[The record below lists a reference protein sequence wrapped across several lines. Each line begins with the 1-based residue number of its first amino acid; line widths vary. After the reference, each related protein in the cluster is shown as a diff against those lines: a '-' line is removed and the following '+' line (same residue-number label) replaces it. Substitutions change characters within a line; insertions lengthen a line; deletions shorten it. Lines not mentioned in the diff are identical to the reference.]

1 MARTAQDVTEA
12 ELAILRVLWDHEG
25 CTIRT
30 LTEAVYGE
38 DGASAY
44 ATVQK
49 LLDRLETKGFV
60 HRDRTSSVHLF
71 AAAVD
76 RDALIGRRLKAVA
89 DTLCDGSLTPLL
101 NHLVKA
107 DGLTEADRQM
117 LRELINRSAS

>member
-12 ELAILRVLWDHEG
+12 ELAIMRILWDRG
-25 CTIRT
+25 SATIRI
-30 LTEAVYGE
+30 LTETVYGE

-49 LLDRLETKGFV
+49 LLDRLEGKGFV
-60 HRDRTSSVHLF
+60 RRDRSAGVHHF
-71 AAAVD
+71 MATID

-101 NHLVKA
+101 SHLARA
-107 DGLTEADRQM
+107 DGLTEADRKM
-117 LRELINRSAS
+117 LRDLIDRVGG

>member
-12 ELAILRVLWDHEG
+12 ELAILRTLWDRG
-25 CTIRT
+25 SLTIRV
-30 LTEAVYGE
+30 LTEAVYAE

-49 LLDRLETKGFV
+49 LLDRLEAKGFV
-60 HRDRTSSVHLF
+60 RRDRTAGVHYF
-71 AAAVD
+71 VATID

-101 NHLVKA
+101 SHLARA
-107 DGLTEADRQM
+107 DGLSDADRKM
-117 LRELINRSAS
+117 LRDLIDRMP